1 MKPFAL
7 AICILF
13 GLALPARAQDT
24 GSVSGRVLDA
34 RTSQPVSAVQVFVEG
49 LDVGVLSQQNG
60 RYLILG
66 VPAGTHTVRV
76 ERIGYRAAT
85 AQVTVSAGQTLEQN
99 FQLSEE
105 ALQLDE
111 VIVTGTAGGTQRRAI
126 GNAVGTVDAAAIT
139 ATAPVSTVQDLLT
152 GREPGVTFS
161 RAAGSVGG
169 GAMVRVRGVSS
180 ISMGASPLI
189 YVDGIRVSNESSG
202 PGLVDGRQ
210 AVSLDDFNPNDIE
223 SIEIIKGPAA
233 ATLYGTE
240 ASAGVIQIITKKGS
254 AGSPQFD
261 LSVRQGTNF
270 VKDPQGRMGEIWGC
284 PPSTPTC
291 ATDADPDNEISVR
304 LYDHDEQV
312 TGIPIFRN
320 GYAQTYTLGVRGGTD
335 LVRYFVSGE
344 WDDQDGYART
354 NFAERMNIRSN
365 VSLVPTEAM
374 SFDLSVGW
382 VDGLTR
388 AGGQRDWDDMTWGT
402 PSTLDT
408 DYRGFAFMPPEL
420 RQRREDY
427 RDYSR
432 FTASG
437 TLTHRLGPLTQRLIV
452 GRDYPREENT
462 GLTPRHPEG
471 EGVVGGSL
479 GTISVENSER
489 IVTTVDYSASANF
502 SWNDDVS
509 FTTSVGTQY
518 YANKLLRFSASGE
531 EFPSPTVTTLSAASS
546 ITNVSQDIVENK
558 SLGMYVQ
565 QEINFRDRMFFTA
578 AVRGDDNSAFGRDFD
593 AALYPKLSATW
604 VVSEEAF
611 WNWGDWVNSLRLRS
625 AWGKAGRQPDTFA
638 AVTIYRPVVAFGGGP
653 GVAPSVLGNPDL
665 GPEVGTELEVGFD
678 VAFFQDRLSAEFTY
692 YTQTVEDAL
701 VSNPVAPSV
710 GFPGSQSVNLGEL
723 KNWGWDVNVNARA
736 LSQPSFSLDLGVA
749 IAHNENRIED
759 LGGRPE
765 TASFREGWPY
775 PVSVSQVMYSA
786 EWVDPVNGIGR
797 ATRNEMCDGG
807 AGPDGLRPGGD
818 PVPCSGSPQI
828 LIGRTIP
835 SWDFK
840 FNGTLTLFQSLRLQA
855 MVEMLQ
861 GDFVRFD
868 HAISQRHR
876 GFANSYQVY
885 NRIEDNDPQYVARNV
900 YGRSG
905 AWNASSFYGDFAE
918 LREVSL
924 SYTLPTSLTDRV
936 GVSRG
941 TISLAGRNLW
951 TIWQQQTHTCGWGYN
966 TDCPDGVPIL
976 TPETSGPSATSS
988 GTTFGQVPYTSFLAT
1003 VRVSF

>member
-1 MKPFAL
+1 MKPL
-7 AICILF
+7 ATVLLILLV
-13 GLALPARAQDT
+13 LAPRAHAQT
-24 GSVSGRVLDA
+24 GTVTGRVADA
-34 RTSQPVSAVQVFVEG
+34 QNGQPVSSAQLYVDG
-49 LDVGVLSQQNG
+49 LNIGALTQQNG
-60 RYLILG
+60 RYLLVN
-66 VPAGTHTVRV
+66 VPPGTHTLTA
-76 ERIGYRAAT
+76 ERIGFRSAT
-85 AQVTVSAGQTLEQN
+85 AEVTVGAGATVVQD
-99 FQLSEE
+99 FQLSQE
-105 ALQLDE
+105 ALQLNE

-126 GNAVGTVDAAAIT
+126 GNSVGTVDAAAIT
-139 ATAPVSTVQDLLT
+139 QTAPISTVQDLLR
-152 GREPGVTFS
+152 GREPGVSFS
-161 RAAGSVGG
+161 RSAGSVGG

-180 ISMGASPLI
+180 VSMGASPLI
-189 YVDGIRVSNESSG
+189 FVDGIRVSNESSG

-240 ASAGVIQIITKKGS
+240 ASAGVIQIITKRGA
-254 AGSPQFD
+254 AGSPEFD
-261 LSVRQGTNF
+261 LSVRQGRNF

-291 ATDADPDNEISVR
+291 ATDADIDNEISVA
-304 LYDHDEQV
+304 LYDHEEQV
-312 TGIPIFRN
+312 TGVPVFRS
-320 GYAQTYTLGVRGGTD
+320 GHVQTYTLGVRGGTD
-335 LVRYFVSGE
+335 LVRYFLSGE
-344 WDDQDGYART
+344 WDDQEGYART
-354 NFAERMNIRSN
+354 NDSERMGIRSN
-365 VSLVPTEAM
+365 LSLVPTEAL
-374 SFDLSVGW
+374 SFDLSAAW

-388 AGGQRDWDDMTWGT
+388 AGGQRDWDDMTWGS

-408 DYRGFAFMPPEL
+408 EYRGFAFMPPEM

-432 FTASG
+432 FTVSG
-437 TLTHRLGPLTQRLIV
+437 TLTHRLGALTQRLIV
-452 GRDYPREENT
+452 GRDYPGEENT
-462 GLTPRHPEG
+462 GLTPRHPQG
-471 EGVVGGSL
+471 EAVVGGSL
-479 GTISVENSER
+479 GSISVENSAR
-489 IVTTVDYSASANF
+489 MVTTVDYSASFNY

-509 FTTSVGTQY
+509 FTSSIGTQY
-518 YANKLLRFSASGE
+518 YASRLDRVAASGE

-546 ITNVSQDIVENK
+546 ITSVSQSIVENK
-558 SLGMYVQ
+558 SLGIYLQ
-565 QEINFRDRMFFTA
+565 QEIGFRDRMFLTA
-578 AVRGDDNSAFGRDFD
+578 AVRGDDNSAFGQDFD

-604 VVSEEAF
+604 VVSEESF
-611 WNWGDWVNSLRLRS
+611 WTWGDWVNSLRLRS

-678 VAFFQDRLSAEFTY
+678 VAFLQDRLSAEFTY
-692 YTQTVEDAL
+692 YTQSVKDAL

-723 KNWGWDVNVNARA
+723 SNWGWDLTVDARVLA
-736 LSQPSFSLDLGVA
+736 VENYALDLGVA
-749 IAHNENRIED
+749 VGSNQNRIED

-765 TASFREGWPY
+765 TSSFREGWPF
-775 PVSVSQVMYSA
+775 PVSTSRVMYTA
-786 EWVDPVNGIGR
+786 EWADPVNGIGR
-797 ATRNEMCDGG
+797 ATTNEMCDGG
-807 AGPDGLRPGGD
+807 AGSDGLRPGGL
-818 PVPCSGSPQI
+818 PVPCSGAPQI
-828 LIGRTIP
+828 LIGTTMP
-835 SWDFK
+835 KWDFK
-840 FNGTLTLFQSLRLQA
+840 FNGALTLFDNLRLQA

-885 NRIEDNDPQYVARNV
+885 NRVEDNDPQYVARNI

-924 SYTLPTSLTDRV
+924 SYNLPQSLADRMR
-936 GVSRG
+936 VSRAS
-941 TISLAGRNLW
+941 ISVAGRNLW
-951 TIWQQQTHTCGWGYN
+951 TIWQQQTHTCGWGYD

-976 TPETSGPSATSS
+976 TPETSGPSETSS
-988 GTTFGQVPYTSFLAT
+988 GTTFGQVPYTSFVAT

>member
-1 MKPFAL
+1 
-7 AICILF
+7 
-13 GLALPARAQDT
+13 
-24 GSVSGRVLDA
+24 
-34 RTSQPVSAVQVFVEG
+34 
-49 LDVGVLSQQNG
+49 
-60 RYLILG
+60 
-66 VPAGTHTVRV
+66 
-76 ERIGYRAAT
+76 
-85 AQVTVSAGQTLEQN
+85 
-99 FQLSEE
+99 
-105 ALQLDE
+105 
-111 VIVTGTAGGTQRRAI
+111 
-126 GNAVGTVDAAAIT
+126 
-139 ATAPVSTVQDLLT
+139 
-152 GREPGVTFS
+152 
-161 RAAGSVGG
+161 
-169 GAMVRVRGVSS
+169 
-180 ISMGASPLI
+180 
-189 YVDGIRVSNESSG
+189 
-202 PGLVDGRQ
+202 
-210 AVSLDDFNPNDIE
+210 
-223 SIEIIKGPAA
+223 
-233 ATLYGTE
+233 
-240 ASAGVIQIITKKGS
+240 
-254 AGSPQFD
+254 
-261 LSVRQGTNF
+261 
-270 VKDPQGRMGEIWGC
+270 MGELWGC
-284 PPSTPTC
+284 PPTITNC
-291 ATDADPDNEISVR
+291 ATDADIDNEISVR
-304 LYDHDEQV
+304 LYDHEEQV

-365 VSLVPTEAM
+365 VSLVPSEAM
-374 SFDLSVGW
+374 TFDLSLGW

-388 AGGQRDWDDMTWGT
+388 AGGQRDWDDMTWGS

-437 TLTHRLGPLTQRLIV
+437 TLTHNLGRLTQRLIV

-489 IVTTVDYSASANF
+489 IVTTVDYSLSANF
-502 SWNDDVS
+502 RWNDDLS
-509 FTTSVGTQY
+509 FTSSAGTQY
-518 YANKLLRFSASGE
+518 FASRLHRVAASGE
-531 EFPSPTVTTLSAASS
+531 EFPSPTVTTLSAASA
-546 ITNVSQDIVENK
+546 ITNVSQNIVENK
-558 SLGMYVQ
+558 SLGVYMQ

-578 AVRGDDNSAFGRDFD
+578 AIRGDDNSAFGTDFD

-604 VVSEEAF
+604 VVSEESF
-611 WNWGDWVNSLRLRS
+611 WRLGDWVNSLRLRS

-678 VAFFQDRLSAEFTY
+678 VAFLQDRLSAEFTY

-723 KNWGWDVNVNARA
+723 KNWGWDLNVNARA
-736 LSQPSFSLDLGVA
+736 LDQPSFALDLGMAVA
-749 IAHNENRIED
+749 RNENRIED

-765 TASFREGWPY
+765 TSSFREGWPY

-797 ATRNEMCDGG
+797 ATRNELCDGG
-807 AGPDGLRPGGD
+807 SGPDGLRRGGD

-828 LIGRTIP
+828 LIGRTMP
-835 SWDFK
+835 TWDFK
-840 FNGTLTLFQSLRLQA
+840 FNGTLTLFRNLRIQA

-876 GFANSYQVY
+876 GFANSYQVF
-885 NRIEDNDPQYVARNV
+885 NRVEENDPQYVARNV

-924 SYTLPTSLTDRV
+924 SYTLPTTLTDRV
-936 GVSRG
+936 GISRG
-941 TISLAGRNLW
+941 TISVAGRNLW

-966 TDCPDGVPIL
+966 TDCPQGVPIL
-976 TPETSGPSATSS
+976 TPESSSPNETSS
-988 GTTFGQVPYTSFLAT
+988 GTTFGQVPFTSFLAT
-1003 VRVSF
+1003 VRISF